1 MGGAWHTD
9 GMPSPS
15 LRSSGRGR
23 TPDPDLEARV
33 FDATL
38 ELYAEVGWA
47 GFSLDVVARRARVGK
62 AALYGRWGSKEK
74 LIGAA
79 LASWSSQAPSFE
91 ESGSLRPDLIRMATT
106 MIEGYLGRRGLVVL
120 RAQVE
125 AKVYPELFGQAMDE
139 LQRERT
145 RIGRSVVLRAIERG
159 ELPVGTSPA
168 LLLDAV
174 AGIVTNHVL
183 TTPASRMSALEARA
197 TEYAEQ
203 VVDFVLSALGHRSGD
218 LSD

>member
-1 MGGAWHTD
+1 
-9 GMPSPS
+9 MPSPS

-23 TPDPDLEARV
+23 APDPDLEARV

-38 ELYAEVGWA
+38 TLYAEVGWA
-47 GFSLDVVARRARVGK
+47 GFSLDMVARRARVGK

-74 LIGAA
+74 LIVAA
-79 LASWSSQAPSFE
+79 LASWGSQTPAFE
-91 ESGSLRPDLIRMATT
+91 EVGSLRQDLMRMATL
-106 MIEGYLGRRGLVVL
+106 MIEGYTGSRGLVAL

-125 AKVYPELFGQAMDE
+125 AKVYPELFGQAMEE

-145 RIGRSVVLRAIERG
+145 RIGRSIVLRAIERG
-159 ELPVGTSPA
+159 ELPAGTSPA

-183 TTPASRMSALEARA
+183 TTPSSKLPALEARA
-197 TEYAEQ
+197 AEYAEQ
-203 VVDFVLSALGHRSGD
+203 VVDFILSAVGRA
-218 LSD
+218 